1 MRENNRYQQSRYGEN
16 RSRNF
21 SDRRD
26 TKPKET
32 KEIKEIKALPVPE
45 DYVDAADAVMRQLSQ
60 SNAKGGKLTTSKLRN
75 ILTLVSDIYNT
86 ENRRRDD
93 SISSESAAKLQMLRI
108 RVLYEAGREQSVKK
122 FVEKRKKKFKKTS
135 KLLASI
141 KGVDKNR
148 ENMLRFCHY
157 MEALV
162 AYHRFYGGDP
172 D

>member
-1 MRENNRYQQSRYGEN
+1 MRENNRYQQNRYGEN

-21 SDRRD
+21 NDRRD
-26 TKPKET
+26 AKPKDIT
-32 KEIKEIKALPVPE
+32 ALPVPE
-45 DYVDAADAVMRQLSQ
+45 DYVDAADAVMQQLSQ

-86 ENRRRDD
+86 ENRRRDTA
-93 SISSESAAKLQMLRI
+93 ISSESAAKLQMLRI

-122 FVEKRKKKFKKTS
+122 FVETS
-135 KLLASI
+135 KLLAYI
-141 KGVDKNR
+141 KGIDKNR

>member
-32 KEIKEIKALPVPE
+32 KEIKELLVPE
-45 DYVDAADAVMRQLSQ
+45 DYVDAADAVMQRL
-60 SNAKGGKLTTSKLRN
+60 AKVDKNKKIKFDLTTSKLRN
-75 ILTLVSDIYNT
+75 ILTLVSDIYNYEVRSHEHT
-86 ENRRRDD
+86 ISKE
-93 SISSESAAKLQMLRI
+93 SIAKLQKLRI
-108 RVLYEAGREQSVKK
+108 RVLYDAGREQSVKE
-122 FVEKRKKKFKKTS
+122 FVETS
-135 KLLASI
+135 KLLEYI
-141 KGVDKNR
+141 KGINKNR

-162 AYHRFYGGDP
+162 AYHRFYGGKSD
-172 D
+172 

>member
-32 KEIKEIKALPVPE
+32 KEIKKLLVPE
-45 DYVDAADAVMRQLSQ
+45 DYVDAADAVMQRL
-60 SNAKGGKLTTSKLRN
+60 AKVDKNKKIKFDLTTSKLRN
-75 ILTLVSDIYNT
+75 ILTLVSDIYNYEVRSHEHT
-86 ENRRRDD
+86 ISKE
-93 SISSESAAKLQMLRI
+93 SIAKLQKLRI
-108 RVLYEAGREQSVKK
+108 RVLYDAGREQSVKE
-122 FVEKRKKKFKKTS
+122 FVETS
-135 KLLASI
+135 KLLEYI
-141 KGVDKNR
+141 KGINKNR

-162 AYHRFYGGDP
+162 AYHRFYGGKSD
-172 D
+172 

>member
-1 MRENNRYQQSRYGEN
+1 MRENNRYQQNRYGEN

-21 SDRRD
+21 NDRRD
-26 TKPKET
+26 TKPKDIT
-32 KEIKEIKALPVPE
+32 ALPVPE
-45 DYVDAADAVMRQLSQ
+45 DYVDAADAVMQQL
-60 SNAKGGKLTTSKLRN
+60 AKVDSKNKKLTFDLTTSKLRN

-86 ENRRRDD
+86 ENRRREDA
-93 SISSESAAKLQMLRI
+93 ISSESAAKLQMLRI

-122 FVEKRKKKFKKTS
+122 FVETS
-135 KLLASI
+135 KLLAYI
-141 KGVDKNR
+141 KGIDKNR

>member
-32 KEIKEIKALPVPE
+32 KEIKALPVPE
-45 DYVDAADAVMRQLSQ
+45 DYVDAADAVMQQL
-60 SNAKGGKLTTSKLRN
+60 AKVDKNKKLKFDLTTSELRN
-75 ILTLVSDIYNT
+75 ILTLVSDIYNYEVRSHEHT
-86 ENRRRDD
+86 ISKE
-93 SISSESAAKLQMLRI
+93 SIAKLQKLRI
-108 RVLYEAGREQSVKK
+108 RVLYDAGREQSVKE
-122 FVEKRKKKFKKTS
+122 FVETS
-135 KLLASI
+135 KLLEYI
-141 KGVDKNR
+141 KGIDKNR

-162 AYHRFYGGDP
+162 AYHRFYGGKSD
-172 D
+172 

>member
-26 TKPKET
+26 PKPKET

-45 DYVDAADAVMRQLSQ
+45 DYVDAADAVMQRL
-60 SNAKGGKLTTSKLRN
+60 AKVDSKNKKLKFDLTTSKLRN
-75 ILTLVSDIYNT
+75 ILTLVSDIYNYEVRSHEHT
-86 ENRRRDD
+86 ISKE
-93 SISSESAAKLQMLRI
+93 SIAKLQKLRI
-108 RVLYEAGREQSVKK
+108 RVLYEAGREQSVKE
-122 FVEKRKKKFKKTS
+122 FVETS
-135 KLLASI
+135 KLLEYI
-141 KGVDKNR
+141 KGIDKNR

>member
-1 MRENNRYQQSRYGEN
+1 MRENNRYQQSRYSEN

-26 TKPKET
+26 TKP

-45 DYVDAADAVMRQLSQ
+45 DYVDAADAVMQQL
-60 SNAKGGKLTTSKLRN
+60 AKVDSKNKKLKFDLTTSKLRN
-75 ILTLVSDIYNT
+75 ILTLVSDIYNI

-93 SISSESAAKLQMLRI
+93 AISSESAAKLQMLRI
-108 RVLYEAGREQSVKK
+108 RVLYEAGRESSVKK
-122 FVEKRKKKFKKTS
+122 FVETS
-135 KLLASI
+135 KLLEYI
-141 KGVDKNR
+141 KGIDKKR

-162 AYHRFYGGDP
+162 AYHRFYGGKSD
-172 D
+172 

>member
-21 SDRRD
+21 NDRRD

-32 KEIKEIKALPVPE
+32 KEIKEIQALSVPE
-45 DYVDAADAVMRQLSQ
+45 DYVDTADAVMRQLSQ
-60 SNAKGGKLTTSKLRN
+60 SNAKSGKLTTSKLRN

-122 FVEKRKKKFKKTS
+122 FVETS
-135 KLLASI
+135 KLLAYI
-141 KGVDKNR
+141 KGIDKNR

>member
-1 MRENNRYQQSRYGEN
+1 MRENNRYQQNRYGEN
-16 RSRNF
+16 RSRN
-21 SDRRD
+21 SNDRRD

-32 KEIKEIKALPVPE
+32 KEIKKIEEIEALPVPE
-45 DYVDAADAVMRQLSQ
+45 DYVDAADAVMQQLSQ

-93 SISSESAAKLQMLRI
+93 AISSESAAKLQMLRI

-122 FVEKRKKKFKKTS
+122 FVETS
-135 KLLASI
+135 KLLAYI
-141 KGVDKNR
+141 KGIDKNR